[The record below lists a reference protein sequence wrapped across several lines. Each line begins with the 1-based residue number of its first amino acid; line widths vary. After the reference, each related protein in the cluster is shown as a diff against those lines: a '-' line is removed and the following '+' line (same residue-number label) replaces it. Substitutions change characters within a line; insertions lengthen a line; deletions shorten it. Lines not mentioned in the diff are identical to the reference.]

1 MPPGMASM
9 QCAGVHIRILAFASA
24 SEQIGLRE
32 TDVECLPGDTPRG
45 LLARLCPS
53 FDPASARVALDCDYV
68 GWDTPVGNARELA
81 VLPPVSGG

>member
-1 MPPGMASM
+1 M
-9 QCAGVHIRILAFASA
+9 QCEGVQIRILAFASA
-24 SEQIGLRE
+24 SEQIGVRE
-32 TDVECLPGDTPRG
+32 TDMECSPAETPRQI
-45 LLARLCPS
+45 LARLCPA